1 MRDGGTAQWL
11 FGSARGHPRQLYS
24 DLCFQECIRG
34 VLCIICVQRRVF
46 LLGSSGG
53 TYGAVKGDRGGK
65 HFVFV
70 ILLCAGVCACVCVWV
85 CIFPTGICIWVQNKK
100 KNKKTCLTGNT
111 AWTNPNATSPPQTS
125 LVRKWTIYALVIKKK
140 VRGRSAVLHRTATKA
155 TTTTAQ
161 IPCRSN
167 VVSLA
172 L

>member
-70 ILLCAGVCACVCVWV
+70 ILLCAGVCVCVCLSVHLSHWNMYLSAK
-85 CIFPTGICIWVQNKK
+85 QKK
-100 KNKKTCLTGNT
+100 KKKP
-111 AWTNPNATSPPQTS
+111 A
-125 LVRKWTIYALVIKKK
+125 
-140 VRGRSAVLHRTATKA
+140 
-155 TTTTAQ
+155 
-161 IPCRSN
+161 
-167 VVSLA
+167 
-172 L
+172 